1 MDKILNRLLIVTLS
15 KQHIRILRRLHFGFG
30 LIFILLAAACLK
42 PTNHFQLAQQNW
54 NEKDYLGAI
63 IELNTC
69 ISKEDK
75 RDSIFLLRAR
85 CYQRIQKPKLALD
98 DYKRVM
104 EINPNWAEARLEMAR
119 IQILQKDTSLAGK
132 SFRMLHSNSNK
143 RIASDSWIETGR
155 LHYFSDQFP
164 SAINALN
171 QAVKKDSS
179 NYMAWYYRGLLFS
192 RFFTPEG
199 ETGIANY
206 PFLDFNAAIRDYS
219 RCIDLQS
226 DFADAWFQRSE
237 VRFNMFD
244 DSTGLRD
251 INEAIRLE
259 PKYSYYYSARA
270 HQHVL
275 KGRMQ
280 AALNDYNK
288 SISLNQ
294 NDPDAFLGRAETYH
308 KLGMHKEAKRDSMA
322 ARSFDVR

>member
-1 MDKILNRLLIVTLS
+1 
-15 KQHIRILRRLHFGFG
+15 LRRLHFGFG
-30 LIFILLAAACLK
+30 FIIILLVASCIK
-42 PTNHFQLAQQNW
+42 PANHFQLAQQNW

-75 RDSIFLLRAR
+75 GDSIFLLRAR

-171 QAVKKDSS
+171 QAVKTDSS

-206 PFLDFNAAIRDYS
+206 PFLDFNAAIHDYS
-219 RCIDLQS
+219 RSIDLQA
-226 DFADAWFQRSE
+226 DFADAWYQRAE

-270 HQHVL
+270 HQHLL

-280 AALNDYNK
+280 AALNDYNT
-288 SISLNQ
+288 SISFNQ
-294 NDPDAFLGRAETYH
+294 NDPDAFIGRAETYH

-322 ARSFDVR
+322 ARNLVVR

>member
-1 MDKILNRLLIVTLS
+1 MS
-15 KQHIRILRRLHFGFG
+15 KRQIRILRRPIIGFGF
-30 LIFILLAAACLK
+30 IFILLAASCK
-42 PTNHFQLAQQNW
+42 KTTNHFQLAQQNW

-75 RDSIFLLRAR
+75 RDSIYLLRAR
-85 CYQRIQKPKLALD
+85 SYQKIQKTNLALN

-143 RIASDSWIETGR
+143 RIASDAWIETGR
-155 LHYFSDQFP
+155 MHYFSDQFP

-171 QAVKKDSS
+171 QAVKIDSS

-219 RCIDLQS
+219 RCIDLQA
-226 DFADAWFQRSE
+226 DFADSWFQRAE
-237 VRFNMFD
+237 VRFNMFND
-244 DSTGLRD
+244 TAGLRD

-259 PKYSYYYSARA
+259 PKYSYYYAARA

-280 AALNDYNK
+280 AALNDYNQ

-322 ARSFDVR
+322 ASSIVVK

>member
-1 MDKILNRLLIVTLS
+1 LLVTS
-15 KQHIRILRRLHFGFG
+15 
-30 LIFILLAAACLK
+30 CNK
-42 PTNHFQLAQQNW
+42 PANHFQLAQKNW

-75 RDSIFLLRAR
+75 RDSIYLLRAR
-85 CYQRIQKPKLALD
+85 CYQKIQKANLALD
-98 DYKRVM
+98 DYRRVM
-104 EINPNWAEARLEMAR
+104 EINPNWGEARLEMAR

-171 QAVKKDSS
+171 QAVKTDSS

-199 ETGIANY
+199 ATGIANY

-219 RCIDLQS
+219 RSIDLKA
-226 DFADAWFQRSE
+226 DFADAWYQRAE
-237 VRFNMFD
+237 VRFNMFN

-280 AALNDYNK
+280 AALNDYNT

-294 NDPDAFLGRAETYH
+294 NDPDAFLGRAKTYH

-322 ARSFDVR
+322 ASIIVVR

>member
-1 MDKILNRLLIVTLS
+1 
-15 KQHIRILRRLHFGFG
+15 
-30 LIFILLAAACLK
+30 
-42 PTNHFQLAQQNW
+42 
-54 NEKDYLGAI
+54 
-63 IELNTC
+63 
-69 ISKEDK
+69 
-75 RDSIFLLRAR
+75 
-85 CYQRIQKPKLALD
+85 
-98 DYKRVM
+98 M

-119 IQILQKDTSLAGK
+119 IQLIQKDTVNAGS

-143 RIASDSWIETGR
+143 RIASDAWIESGR
-155 LHYFSDQFP
+155 MHYFSDQFP
-164 SAINALN
+164 SSINALN
-171 QAVKKDSS
+171 QAVKSDSS

-219 RCIDLQS
+219 RCIDLQA
-226 DFADAWFQRSE
+226 DFADAWYQRAE

-275 KGRMQ
+275 KGRLQ
-280 AALNDYNK
+280 AALTDYNQ

-322 ARSFDVR
+322 ARNLVVR

>member
-1 MDKILNRLLIVTLS
+1 M
-15 KQHIRILRRLHFGFG
+15 RILGRVNLGFGF
-30 LIFILLAAACLK
+30 IIILLAESCIK

-75 RDSIFLLRAR
+75 RDSIYLLRAR
-85 CYQRIQKPKLALD
+85 CYQKIQKPILALD

-104 EINPNWAEARLEMAR
+104 EINPNWAEARLEMSR
-119 IQILQKDTSLAGK
+119 IQLIQKDTVNAGS
-132 SFRMLHSNSNK
+132 SFRILHSNSNK

-155 LHYFSDQFP
+155 MHYFSEQFP

-171 QAVKKDSS
+171 QAVKTDSL

-192 RFFTPEG
+192 RFFTPKG

-206 PFLDFNAAIRDYS
+206 PFLDFDLAIRDFTKS
-219 RCIDLQS
+219 IDLQA
-226 DFADAWFQRSE
+226 DFADAWYQRAE
-237 VRFNMFD
+237 VRFNMFN

-308 KLGMHKEAKRDSMA
+308 KLGMHKEAKRDSLA
-322 ARSFDVR
+322 ARNLVVK

>member
-1 MDKILNRLLIVTLS
+1 MLIVTLS
-15 KQHIRILRRLHFGFG
+15 KHLTRILRRLHLGFGF
-30 LIFILLAAACLK
+30 IIILLVTSCNK
-42 PTNHFQLAQQNW
+42 PANHFQLAQQNW

-75 RDSIFLLRAR
+75 GDSIFLLRAR

-119 IQILQKDTSLAGK
+119 IQILQKDTSLAGR
-132 SFRMLHSNSNK
+132 SFRMLHANSNK
-143 RIASDSWIETGR
+143 RISSDAWIETGR

-171 QAVKKDSS
+171 QAVKTDSS

-219 RCIDLQS
+219 RSIDLQA
-226 DFADAWFQRSE
+226 DFADAWYQRAE
-237 VRFNMFD
+237 VRFNMFN

-259 PKYSYYYSARA
+259 PKYSYYYAARA

-275 KGRMQ
+275 KGRLQ
-280 AALNDYNK
+280 AALADYNQ

-294 NDPDAFLGRAETYH
+294 NDPDAFLGRAKTYH
-308 KLGMHKEAKRDSMA
+308 KLGMQKEAKRDSMA
-322 ARSFDVR
+322 SSIIVVR

>member
-1 MDKILNRLLIVTLS
+1 M
-15 KQHIRILRRLHFGFG
+15 RILRRPHLGFGF
-30 LIFILLAAACLK
+30 IFILLLSSCIK
-42 PTNHFQLAQQNW
+42 PTNHFQLAEQNW

-75 RDSIFLLRAR
+75 GDSIFLLRAR
-85 CYQRIQKPKLALD
+85 CYQKIQKANLALD

-132 SFRMLHSNSNK
+132 SFRMLHANSSK
-143 RIASDSWIETGR
+143 RIASDAWIETGR
-155 LHYFSDQFP
+155 MHYFSDQFP

-171 QAVKKDSS
+171 QAVKTDSS

-206 PFLDFNAAIRDYS
+206 PFLDFNAAIRNYS
-219 RCIDLQS
+219 RCIDLQA
-226 DFADAWFQRSE
+226 DFADAWYQRAE
-237 VRFNMFD
+237 VRFNMFND
-244 DSTGLRD
+244 TAGLLD

-259 PKYSYYYSARA
+259 PKYSYYYAARA

-275 KGRMQ
+275 KGRLQ
-280 AALNDYNK
+280 AALNDYNQ
-288 SISLNQ
+288 SILLNQ
-294 NDPDAFLGRAETYH
+294 NDPDAFLGRAETYQ
-308 KLGMHKEAKRDSMA
+308 KLGMQKEAKRDSVA
-322 ARSFDVR
+322 ARNIVVR

>member
-1 MDKILNRLLIVTLS
+1 MS

-30 LIFILLAAACLK
+30 FIFILLAAACVK

-54 NEKDYLGAI
+54 NENDYLGAI

-132 SFRMLHSNSNK
+132 SFRMLHANSNK
-143 RIASDSWIETGR
+143 RISSDAWIETGR

-171 QAVKKDSS
+171 QAVKTDSS

-219 RCIDLQS
+219 KCIDLEA
-226 DFADAWFQRSE
+226 DFADAWYQRAE

-275 KGRMQ
+275 KGRLQ
-280 AALNDYNK
+280 AALTDYNQ
-288 SISLNQ
+288 SILLNQ

-308 KLGMHKEAKRDSMA
+308 KLGMQKEAKRDSVA
-322 ARSFDVR
+322 ARNIVVR

>member
-1 MDKILNRLLIVTLS
+1 MGKRLNLLLIVTLS
-15 KQHIRILRRLHFGFG
+15 KHHMRILGRVHLGFGF
-30 LIFILLAAACLK
+30 IIILLAESCIK

-69 ISKEDK
+69 ISKEDQ
-75 RDSIFLLRAR
+75 RDSIYLLRAR
-85 CYQRIQKPKLALD
+85 CYQKIQKANLALD

-104 EINPNWAEARLEMAR
+104 EINPDWAEARLEMSR
-119 IQILQKDTSLAGK
+119 IQLIQKDTVNAGS
-132 SFRMLHSNSNK
+132 SFRILHSNSNK

-171 QAVKKDSS
+171 HAVKSDSL

-206 PFLDFNAAIRDYS
+206 PFLDFNAAISDYS
-219 RCIDLQS
+219 RCIDLQA
-226 DFADAWFQRSE
+226 DFADAWYQRAE

-259 PKYSYYYSARA
+259 PKYSYYYAARA

-280 AALNDYNK
+280 AALNDYNQ

-294 NDPDAFLGRAETYH
+294 NDPDAFLGRSETYH
-308 KLGMHKEAKRDSMA
+308 KLGMHKEANRDSMA
-322 ARSFDVR
+322 ARSLVVR

>member
-1 MDKILNRLLIVTLS
+1 MDKIPNLLLIVTLS
-15 KQHIRILRRLHFGFG
+15 KHHMRILGRVHLVFGF
-30 LIFILLAAACLK
+30 IFILLAASCVK
-42 PTNHFQLAQQNW
+42 PTNHFQIAQQNW

-75 RDSIFLLRAR
+75 RDSIYLLRAR
-85 CYQRIQKPKLALD
+85 CYQKIQKPNLALD

-143 RIASDSWIETGR
+143 RIASDAWIETGR
-155 LHYFSDQFP
+155 MHYFSDQFP

-171 QAVKKDSS
+171 QAVKIDSS

-219 RCIDLQS
+219 RCIDLQA
-226 DFADAWFQRSE
+226 DFADSWFQRAE
-237 VRFNMFD
+237 VRFNMFND
-244 DSTGLRD
+244 TAGLRD

-259 PKYSYYYSARA
+259 PKYSYYYAARA

-275 KGRMQ
+275 KGRMKD
-280 AALNDYNK
+280 ALNDYNK

-322 ARSFDVR
+322 ARNLDVK

>member
-1 MDKILNRLLIVTLS
+1 M
-15 KQHIRILRRLHFGFG
+15 RILRRLYLGFGF
-30 LIFILLAAACLK
+30 IFILLATSCVK
-42 PTNHFQLAQQNW
+42 PKNHFQLAQQNW

-69 ISKEDK
+69 ISKEDQ
-75 RDSIFLLRAR
+75 RDSIYLLRAR
-85 CYQRIQKPKLALD
+85 CYQKIQKANFALD

-104 EINPNWAEARLEMAR
+104 EINPDWAEARLEMAR

-132 SFRMLHSNSNK
+132 SFRMLHANSNK

-171 QAVKKDSS
+171 QAVKTDSS

-206 PFLDFNAAIRDYS
+206 PFLDFNAAIRDYPK
-219 RCIDLQS
+219 CIDLQA
-226 DFADAWFQRSE
+226 DFADAWYQRAE

-280 AALNDYNK
+280 DALNDYNT

-294 NDPDAFLGRAETYH
+294 NDPDAFIGRAETYH

-322 ARSFDVR
+322 ARNLVVR